1 MAGTFSGQGHVDLGD
16 GVTLAAPGLLI
27 DVDVVAE
34 RPFAEEGLAVAVDPV
49 HAAVAASG
57 MAAERTLAVTTT
69 AGSPTDGAPSPDPAP
84 APAPGTAPAEPGA
97 VLPAQAAPPGLES
110 LPPAPASDL
119 ILDVPAS
126 APGTAQVLRYQDAA
140 GLWHWAWPQAGD
152 AVPGAGTAPGAT
164 GEPAAGT
171 TRFAVPAAALDTTAV
186 PPPFDGPNLNEGII
200 GTIVRKVVHELV
212 VFVYP
217 IVDRVLDP
225 IVDNLAQQHEIKTR
239 PYGVRTFT
247 PDNYAVP
254 YAPDS
259 RIESA
264 EQWARFAEGRVLLL
278 VHGTFSTSHGG
289 FGELDTATVTAL
301 HEAYGGRVIAFD
313 HPTVSVS
320 VAANIDTLHR
330 MTQAPGPLDVD
341 VLAHSRGGLV
351 ARELVRRQGMP
362 DAKYRVR
369 RVVFAATPNRGTP
382 LADPEHVVKF
392 IDRQTNL
399 LTLLPG
405 PAEIVGDTLAGV
417 MTAVQILGHAALKDL
432 DGLCGMCPGSPV
444 LGALAAADCGGT
456 EYYAIHADF
465 EPTAGLALKL
475 RAGDLLM
482 DSVFPEANDLVVP
495 THGVCLRDLPAGAA
509 ASGFPIP
516 EERALHFTAD
526 RAVWHSSLFGE
537 PQTRARLLEWLR
549 P

>member
-1 MAGTFSGQGHVDLGD
+1 MAGTFSGDGYVDLGD
-16 GVTLAAPGLLI
+16 GVALAAPGLLI
-27 DVDVVAE
+27 DVDVVPE
-34 RPFAEEGLAVAVDPV
+34 QPFANEELAIPVDPV
-49 HAAVAASG
+49 HAALAASG

-69 AGSPTDGAPSPDPAP
+69 AAT
-84 APAPGTAPAEPGA
+84 PAEP
-97 VLPAQAAPPGLES
+97 PP
-110 LPPAPASDL
+110 L

-140 GLWHWAWPQAGD
+140 GLWHWAWPQSGGA
-152 AVPGAGTAPGAT
+152 AAAPPPGPAPETAPDIRPDMGT
-164 GEPAAGT
+164 GMAPEMADEQLPVGT
-171 TRFAVPAAALDTTAV
+171 TRFAVPAAALDTGAA
-186 PPPFDGPNLNEGII
+186 PPPPEGPDLDEGLI

-212 VFVYP
+212 VLVYP
-217 IVDRVLDP
+217 VVDRVLDP

-259 RIESA
+259 RVETP

-289 FGELDTATVTAL
+289 FGELDTATVAAL

-320 VAANIDTLHR
+320 IEANIDALHR
-330 MTQAPGPLDVD
+330 MTAASGPLDVD

-351 ARELVRRQGMP
+351 ARELVRRQGAS

-392 IDRQTNL
+392 IDRHTNL

-405 PAEIVGDTLAGV
+405 PAEIVGDTLAGL

-432 DGLCGMCPGSPV
+432 DGLCGMCPGSPT
-444 LGALAAADCGGT
+444 LASLAAADGDGA
-456 EYYAIHADF
+456 EYYAVQADF
-465 EPTAGLALKL
+465 EPTPGLALKL

-482 DSVFPEANDLVVP
+482 DAVFPEANDLVVP
-495 THGVCLRDLPAGAA
+495 TQGVCLRDHPGAPAA
-509 ASGFPIP
+509 GFPIP

-537 PQTRARLLEWLR
+537 PQTRAKLLEWLR

>member
-16 GVTLAAPGLLI
+16 GVALTAPGLLI
-27 DVDVVAE
+27 GVDVVPE
-34 RPFAEEGLAVAVDPV
+34 RPFADEGLAVAVDPV
-49 HAAVAASG
+49 HAALAASG
-57 MAAERTLAVTTT
+57 MTAERTFVVSTT
-69 AGSPTDGAPSPDPAP
+69 A
-84 APAPGTAPAEPGA
+84 APAEGA
-97 VLPAQAAPPGLES
+97 PASGPAPTGPDGVLPAQAPPPGLES
-110 LPPAPASDL
+110 LSPAPASDL
-119 ILDVPAS
+119 ILDVPSS

-140 GLWHWAWPQAGD
+140 GLWHWAWPQSA
-152 AVPGAGTAPGAT
+152 AAPGADPVHGAT

-171 TRFAVPAAALDTTAV
+171 TRFAVPAAALDTTEA
-186 PPPFDGPNLNEGII
+186 PPPPDGPNLDEGII

-239 PYGVRTFT
+239 PYGVRTVT

-259 RIESA
+259 RIETA
-264 EQWARFAEGRVLLL
+264 EQWARLTEGRVLLL

-289 FGELDTATVTAL
+289 FGELDTATVAAL
-301 HEAYGGRVIAFD
+301 HAAYGGRVIAFD

-320 VAANIDTLHR
+320 VEANIDALHR
-330 MTQAPGPLDVD
+330 MTLAPGPLDVD
-341 VLAHSRGGLV
+341 IVAHSRGGLV
-351 ARELVRRQGMP
+351 ARELVRRQGAP

-405 PAEIVGDTLAGV
+405 PAEIVGDTLAGL
-417 MTAVQILGHAALKDL
+417 MTAVQILGHAALTDL
-432 DGLCGMCPGSPV
+432 DGLCAMCPGSPV
-444 LGALAAADCGGT
+444 LEALAASDCGGT
-456 EYYAIHADF
+456 EFYGIHADF
-465 EPTAGLALKL
+465 EPADGLALKL

-495 THGVCLRDLPAGAA
+495 THGVCLRDMPAGAS

-516 EERALHFTAD
+516 DERALHFTAD

-537 PQTRARLLEWLR
+537 SQTRAKLLEWLR